1 MKASKQIV
9 KEDKYV
15 TKPLIFDHYSL
26 SAAAN
31 QRSTLPLFNVPNF
44 FSYSELHTSHLPCR
58 IVSELNWPNT
68 IKNLEPIF
76 QFYTVPVDISQGT
89 SS

>member
-15 TKPLIFDHYSL
+15 TEPLIFDHYSP

-31 QRSTLPLFNVPNF
+31 QRSTLPLFKSYLF
-44 FSYSELHTSHLPCR
+44 FSHIQSFTHL
-58 IVSELNWPNT
+58 T
-68 IKNLEPIF
+68 F
-76 QFYTVPVDISQGT
+76 PVG
-89 SS
+89 